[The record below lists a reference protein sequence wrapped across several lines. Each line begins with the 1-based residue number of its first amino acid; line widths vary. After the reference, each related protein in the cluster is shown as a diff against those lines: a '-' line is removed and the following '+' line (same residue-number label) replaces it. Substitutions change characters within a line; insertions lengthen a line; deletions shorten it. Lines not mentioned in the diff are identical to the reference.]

1 MEKNMKNSVDNIWQ
15 KTNDIFHQTKGEV
28 LLLSLVMWASVGLMM
43 LFPLFGFSLAFFVM
57 AFSCIG
63 FKRGVID
70 CLSGK
75 KIKVESVFMYYKHCI
90 SAFCL
95 KVCTLLLIGL
105 WSLLFIVPGIVAGV
119 NYAFAPYIFA
129 DNPKLGTIECLKE
142 SKKLIYGKRLEIF
155 LIYLME
161 VFFVLITHLIF
172 SCFMII
178 LKYFANIPIWMGI
191 VLPIVVALIMF
202 FVFIYPYFEMII
214 ASFYLDASNEVK
226 QKKLRQNA
234 KKVDIAQ

>member
-15 KTNDIFHQTKGEV
+15 KTNDIFHKTKGEV
-28 LLLSLVMWASVGLMM
+28 LLSSLVMWASVGLMM

-63 FKRGVID
+63 FKKNVLD
-70 CLSGK
+70 CLSRK
-75 KIKVESVFMYYKHCI
+75 KIKVENVFMYYKNCL

-95 KVCTLLLIGL
+95 KVCSLLLVGL
-105 WSLLFIVPGIVAGV
+105 WSLLFVVPGIIVGV
-119 NYAFAPYIFA
+119 NYAFAPYVFA
-129 DNPKLGTIECLKE
+129 NNPNLGTIECLKE

-178 LKYFANIPIWMGI
+178 LKYFVTFPTWVGI
-191 VLPIVVALIMF
+191 VLPIIVAMIMF
-202 FVFIYPYFEMII
+202 FVFIYPYFELLI
-214 ASFYLDASNEVK
+214 ASFYLDARNEIK
-226 QKKLRQNA
+226 QKKSQQST
-234 KKVDIAQ
+234 KKVDIT